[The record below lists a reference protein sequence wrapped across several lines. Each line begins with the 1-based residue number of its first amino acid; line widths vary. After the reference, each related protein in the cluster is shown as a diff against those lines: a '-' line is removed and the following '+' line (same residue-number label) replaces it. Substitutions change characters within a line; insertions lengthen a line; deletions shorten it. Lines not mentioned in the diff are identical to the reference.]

1 MTEEIIRKYK
11 CDCCGRA
18 WIKRFARPCGT
29 SRIEIAGSPG
39 KSLDLCRECTKTAMS
54 TLFFLGDRD
63 LWPTSSEAEERGLK

>member
-18 WIKRFARPCGT
+18 WINRFMGPRGT

-39 KSLDLCRECTKTAMS
+39 KSFDLCRECTKTAME
-54 TLFFLGDRD
+54 TLFFLGDPV
-63 LWPTSSEAEERGLK
+63 LWATPERWPR